1 MEDEEEG
8 EEESEVD
15 EAAKKCKKEEGQES
29 SKDEDEKKS
38 EDETTRGDDAKVK
51 NEDDEKKSVVEDEEP
66 SEEEEGEEESEVEE
80 AAKKDEEKSEH
91 EQQAKSREKGGEET
105 KIKKETG
112 TGVKKEEGQRGSED
126 EDEKTNNDKE
136 GQKKVKGAEHTNRTG
151 QETSAKESTS
161 SSSSSD
167 SSSVSL
173 SDTEE
178 TEKKEEEADAK
189 IDEAL
194 KRAETLAEL
203 DGAGLL
209 TYWEF
214 CKGKHQDKTM
224 EEALKPTVK
233 EIYPT
238 KSDAPNHGLQA
249 ALLQMKDQSRK
260 RKVKQEEETQEVK
273 KKTNK
278 RKTDDL
284 EEALDAEV
292 EKGGDSVPAK
302 RMRSKGQVS
311 MTGTSSFLDLIYSAD
326 VFLFNIC
333 WVARCKPSFM
343 VPFQIPM
350 RLHPRHRAWEPTLR
364 NKSDCCLQVSAEE
377 DSAGLPVEAMT
388 HAEHS
393 PII

>member
-1 MEDEEEG
+1 M
-8 EEESEVD
+8 
-15 EAAKKCKKEEGQES
+15 
-29 SKDEDEKKS
+29 
-38 EDETTRGDDAKVK
+38 
-51 NEDDEKKSVVEDEEP
+51 VEDEEP

-151 QETSAKESTS
+151 QETSAKESTSS

-292 EKGGDSVPAK
+292 EKGGDSVPVK